1 MKEYHKIQTMFKRD
15 HDTGEIIRGDW
26 ALPEFEY
33 LADNKW
39 IFTEKVD
46 GECVRIEFDDSCV
59 GTPAFFKHGKNNAA
73 QVRSILHPRL
83 CERIAS
89 WGPSLRLEHAG
100 LTLYGEGYGSKIQK
114 RGKLYCPDQ
123 DFILF
128 DVRVGRWWLR
138 RPDITETAE
147 KLGLGVVP
155 TIGEGTLYDAI
166 ELVEAGLKSTW
177 GDFEAEG
184 IVARP
189 AVELFARSGARMI
202 CKIKAKDFRTKGKD
216 NGRTKG

>member
-1 MKEYHKIQTMFKRD
+1 MKYHKIQTMFKRD
-15 HDTGEIIRGDW
+15 PDTGNIIYGDW

-33 LADNKW
+33 LANNKW

-59 GTPAFFKHGKNNAA
+59 GTPVFFKHGKNNAA
-73 QVRSILHPRL
+73 RVRSILHPKLR
-83 CERIAS
+83 ERIAS
-89 WGPSLRLEHAG
+89 WGPTLRQQHAG
-100 LTLYGEGYGSKIQK
+100 LTLYGEGYGNRIQK
-114 RGKLYCPDQ
+114 RGKLYHPNQ

-128 DVRVGRWWLR
+128 DVRAGRWWLKR
-138 RPDITETAE
+138 EDIVEIAE
-147 KLGLGVVP
+147 KLKLEVVP
-155 TIGEGTLYDAI
+155 IIGEGTLYDAI
-166 ELVEAGLKSTW
+166 ELVKTGLKSTW

-202 CKIKAKDFRTKGKD
+202 CKIKAKDFMTKGKD